1 MCFLSWA
8 FIQTSFLMKYFL
20 ECQQFIT
27 SQVCLTCEILF
38 CLDIFID
45 FFSVK
50 SWSTMYL
57 QEDAFILL
65 HATLHLYIY
74 MYMYIN

>member
-57 QEDAFILL
+57 QEDAYPIACNLAFI
-65 HATLHLYIY
+65 YIHVLVY
-74 MYMYIN
+74 